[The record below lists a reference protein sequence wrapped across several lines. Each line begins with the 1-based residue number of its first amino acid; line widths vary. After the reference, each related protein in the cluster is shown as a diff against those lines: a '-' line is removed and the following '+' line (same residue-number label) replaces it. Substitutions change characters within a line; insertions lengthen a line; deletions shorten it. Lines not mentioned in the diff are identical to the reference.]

1 MGLLPAAHVNVTVTL
16 VLFQPLALGA
26 GEAVATICG
35 SVVTVKF
42 TGLLEIV
49 PTLTITGPVVAPL
62 GTGTVMPV
70 EVYEVGEAGVPLKVT
85 VPLLPKFLP
94 AIVTDVPTGP
104 VAGVR
109 LVILGPEPPVTQ
121 KVTGITV
128 GEPVRPDE
136 VTVMWPV

>member
-62 GTGTVMPV
+62 GAGTVMPV

-109 LVILGPEPPVTQ
+109 LVILG
-121 KVTGITV
+121 
-128 GEPVRPDE
+128 
-136 VTVMWPV
+136 